1 MNIFNKVK
9 VNYNLKLLDD
19 FVSNNNKEEIFS
31 LLKETK
37 IKNKELFFQLLIH
50 FINNYKNHSIRE
62 NFFKNRTVLI
72 NSFEI
77 DDCNYLS
84 NFFSF
89 YFKNMNSESDHD
101 SLTNAIAKDLD
112 YLGLTYFPEIIDFQC
127 FIKFSDFFFNSLLVN
142 LEDKNIFLKSN
153 SAFFEV
159 NEENFFIYP
168 NTTAAY
174 FLIHKN
180 PLHIY
185 SSFKAKFSSSQEA
198 ANKLFNFQNTLVSNQ
213 DFNCGYEVSEN
224 RQSWNI
230 YSNSWRDPNVMSTFR
245 GLLIPLQDFQE
256 KPHEILTKALFH
268 LIQAGIKI
276 EMNYDLIDQYVLK
289 HKFEYKHFTDN
300 ISNKE
305 KKILLSNLDQNL
317 LEYFNY
323 RI

>member
-19 FVSNNNKEEIFS
+19 FVLNNHKEEIFS

-37 IKNKELFFQLLIH
+37 TKNKELFFQLLNH

-62 NFFKNRTVLI
+62 NFFKNRAVLI

-89 YFKNMNSESDHD
+89 YFKNMNLESDHD

-112 YLGLTYFPEIIDFQC
+112 YLDLSHFPEIIDFQS
-127 FIKFSDFFFNSLLVN
+127 FVEFSDFFFNSLLLN
-142 LEDKNIFLKSN
+142 MENKNVFLKSN

-159 NEENFFIYP
+159 NEKNFFIYP

-180 PLHIY
+180 PLHIF
-185 SSFKAKFSSSQEA
+185 SSLKKKFSSSQEA
-198 ANKLFNFQNTLVSNQ
+198 LNKLFNFQNTLVSSQ

-230 YSNSWRDPNVMSTFR
+230 YSNSWRDPNVISTFR
-245 GLLIPLQDFQE
+245 GLLIPLKDFQE

-268 LIQAGIKI
+268 LIQAGIKV
-276 EMNYDLIDQYVLK
+276 EMNYDLIDQYILNF
-289 HKFEYKHFTDN
+289 KFEDN
-300 ISNKE
+300 YSGDVISNKE
-305 KKILLSNLDQNL
+305 KKILLSNFDKNL

-323 RI
+323 SI